1 MNQLSK
7 IFTRAADGL
16 DAPLVSI
23 EVHIS
28 GGLPC
33 FSIVGLPEGAVKES
47 KDRVRSALMNS
58 KYRFPTQRIT
68 VSLAPANLPKSGGR
82 YDLGIALGLLIASGQ
97 LKSAKDTNEFEF
109 YGELGLDGAV
119 RGTEGLLP
127 ALVQGFASKHHLVI
141 PQANIDESTLVS
153 EASIYLCNHLLQ
165 VCGFLSGV
173 AEMDKLQIKEVVAN
187 HNSLDFS
194 QVKGQHQAKRAM
206 EVAASGGHNLLISST
221 ALKPDFN
228 KNQIPTFRD
237 SSNRLI
243 GYNMLLIGPP
253 GAGKTM
259 LSERLPSILPPLSKE
274 QALERASIY
283 SVAGQSV
290 KISELRVPPFR
301 SPHHTCS
308 AVALAGGGAI
318 PKPGEISLAH
328 EGVLF
333 LDELP
338 EFPRAALEV
347 LRQPMENGVVHLSRA
362 AKQVSFPANFQ
373 LIAAMNPCPC
383 GYFGDGSQ
391 RCHCTED
398 QVSKYRSK
406 ISGPLLDRI
415 DMVLELPPLPKELL
429 LPSESEEGIENSER
443 IRVRVLNAYNTQLER
458 QGKANDRLLSDE
470 VDKLLQLGGNDRR
483 FLEMMIEKLSLSAR
497 AYYRTIKVARTIAD
511 LDKSAKIQKAH
522 LIEAVSYHRF
532 NY

>member
-1 MNQLSK
+1 MNQLAK
-7 IFTRAADGL
+7 IFTRAANGL
-16 DAPLVSI
+16 DAPLVSV
-23 EVHIS
+23 EAHIS

-58 KYRFPTQRIT
+58 KYRFPAQRIT

-82 YDLGIALGLLIASGQ
+82 YDLGIALGLLVASGQ
-97 LKSAKDTNEFEF
+97 LKPAKDLEVFEF

-127 ALVQGFASKHHLVI
+127 ALVQGFSSNHHLLI
-141 PQANIDESTLVS
+141 PEENIDESALVS
-153 EASIYLCNHLLQ
+153 EANIYPCHHLLQ
-165 VCGFLSGV
+165 VCGYISGTS
-173 AEMDKLQIKEVVAN
+173 EMNKLQIKEVSSDN
-187 HNSLDFS
+187 YKLDFS

-206 EVAASGGHNLLISST
+206 EVAASGGHNLL
-221 ALKPDFN
+221 
-228 KNQIPTFRD
+228 
-237 SSNRLI
+237 
-243 GYNMLLIGPP
+243 LIGPP

-259 LSERLPSILPPLSKE
+259 LSERLPSILPPLTKE

-290 KISELRVPPFR
+290 NISELHTPPFR

-308 AVALAGGGAI
+308 AVALAGGGTI

-373 LIAAMNPCPC
+373 LIGAMNPCPC

-391 RCHCTED
+391 KCHCTED

-429 LPSESEEGIENSER
+429 LPSGGKESIENSES
-443 IRVRVLNAYNTQLER
+443 IRKRVLSAYNTQLER

-470 VDKLLQLGGNDRR
+470 VDKLLQLDGDDRR
-483 FLEMMIEKLSLSAR
+483 LLETMIEKLSLSAR

-511 LDKSAKIQKAH
+511 LDKSVKIQRAH
-522 LIEAVSYHRF
+522 LIEAVGYHRF

>member
-1 MNQLSK
+1 MNQLAK

-16 DAPLVSI
+16 VAPLVSI

-82 YDLGIALGLLIASGQ
+82 YDLGIALGLLLASGQ
-97 LKSAKDTNEFEF
+97 LKPVKDVNQFEF

-127 ALVQGFASKHHLVI
+127 ALVQGFASKHHLII
-141 PQANIDESTLVS
+141 PEANIDESALVN
-153 EASIYLCNHLLQ
+153 EASIYPCNHLLQ
-165 VCGFLSGV
+165 ICGFLSGA
-173 AEMDKLQIKEVVAN
+173 AEMEKLQIEEIASNKS
-187 HNSLDFS
+187 SLDFS

-206 EVAASGGHNLLISST
+206 EVAASGGHNLL
-221 ALKPDFN
+221 
-228 KNQIPTFRD
+228 
-237 SSNRLI
+237 
-243 GYNMLLIGPP
+243 LIGPP

-259 LSERLPSILPPLSKE
+259 LSERLPSILPPLTKE

-283 SVAGQSV
+283 SVAGQCV
-290 KISELRVPPFR
+290 DVSELRTPPFR

-391 RCHCTED
+391 KCHCTED

-429 LPSESEEGIENSER
+429 LPSENKEGVENSES
-443 IRVRVLNAYNTQLER
+443 IRERVLNAYNTQLER

-470 VDKLLQLGGNDRR
+470 VDKLLQLSGDDRR
-483 FLEMMIEKLSLSAR
+483 LLEMMIEKLSLSAR

>member
-1 MNQLSK
+1 MNQLAK

-97 LKSAKDTNEFEF
+97 LKPVKDLEVFEF

-127 ALVQGFASKHHLVI
+127 ALVQGFSSKHHLVI
-141 PQANIDESTLVS
+141 PEANVDESALVN
-153 EASIYLCNHLLQ
+153 EASIYPCNHLLQ
-165 VCGFLSGV
+165 ICGFLSGV
-173 AEMDKLQIKEVVAN
+173 GEMEKLQIKEVSS
-187 HNSLDFS
+187 HNNNLDFS

-206 EVAASGGHNLLISST
+206 EVAASGGHNLL
-221 ALKPDFN
+221 
-228 KNQIPTFRD
+228 
-237 SSNRLI
+237 
-243 GYNMLLIGPP
+243 LIGPP

-259 LSERLPSILPPLSKE
+259 LSERLPSILPPLTKK

-290 KISELRVPPFR
+290 NISELRTPPFR

-391 RCHCTED
+391 KCHCTED

-429 LPSESEEGIENSER
+429 LPSEGGATVENSES
-443 IRVRVLNAYNTQLER
+443 IRERVLSAYNTQLER
-458 QGKANDRLLSDE
+458 QGKANDRLLSNE
-470 VDKLLQLGGNDRR
+470 VDKLLQLDSDDRR
-483 FLEMMIEKLSLSAR
+483 LLETMIEKLSLSAR

-511 LDKSAKIQKAH
+511 LDKSAKIQRAH
-522 LIEAVSYHRF
+522 LIEAVAYHRF

>member
-1 MNQLSK
+1 
-7 IFTRAADGL
+7 
-16 DAPLVSI
+16 
-23 EVHIS
+23 
-28 GGLPC
+28 
-33 FSIVGLPEGAVKES
+33 
-47 KDRVRSALMNS
+47 
-58 KYRFPTQRIT
+58 
-68 VSLAPANLPKSGGR
+68 
-82 YDLGIALGLLIASGQ
+82 
-97 LKSAKDTNEFEF
+97 
-109 YGELGLDGAV
+109 
-119 RGTEGLLP
+119 
-127 ALVQGFASKHHLVI
+127 
-141 PQANIDESTLVS
+141 
-153 EASIYLCNHLLQ
+153 
-165 VCGFLSGV
+165 
-173 AEMDKLQIKEVVAN
+173 
-187 HNSLDFS
+187 
-194 QVKGQHQAKRAM
+194 M
-206 EVAASGGHNLLISST
+206 EVAASGGHNL
-221 ALKPDFN
+221 
-228 KNQIPTFRD
+228 
-237 SSNRLI
+237 
-243 GYNMLLIGPP
+243 LLIGPP

-259 LSERLPSILPPLSKE
+259 LSERLPSILPPLTKE

-290 KISELRVPPFR
+290 NVSELRTPPFR

-318 PKPGEISLAH
+318 PRPGEISLAH

-391 RCHCTED
+391 KCHCTED

-429 LPSESEEGIENSER
+429 LPNEGVQGIENSES
-443 IRVRVLNAYNTQLER
+443 IRERVLNAYNTQLQR

-470 VDKLLQLGGNDRR
+470 VDKLLQLDSDDRR
-483 FLEMMIEKLSLSAR
+483 LLETMIDKLSLSAR

-511 LDKSAKIQKAH
+511 LDKSAKIQRAH
-522 LIEAVSYHRF
+522 LIEAVGYHRF

>member
-97 LKSAKDTNEFEF
+97 LKSAKDTNEFEC

-206 EVAASGGHNLLISST
+206 EVAASGGHNL
-221 ALKPDFN
+221 
-228 KNQIPTFRD
+228 
-237 SSNRLI
+237 
-243 GYNMLLIGPP
+243 LLIGPP

-443 IRVRVLNAYNTQLER
+443 IRVRVLNAYNT
-458 QGKANDRLLSDE
+458 
-470 VDKLLQLGGNDRR
+470 
-483 FLEMMIEKLSLSAR
+483 
-497 AYYRTIKVARTIAD
+497 
-511 LDKSAKIQKAH
+511 
-522 LIEAVSYHRF
+522 
-532 NY
+532 

>member
-206 EVAASGGHNLLISST
+206 EVAASGGHNL
-221 ALKPDFN
+221 
-228 KNQIPTFRD
+228 
-237 SSNRLI
+237 
-243 GYNMLLIGPP
+243 LLIGPP

>member
-243 GYNMLLIGPP
+243 GYNMLISSTALKPDFNKNQIPTFRDSSNRLIGYNMLLIGPP

-443 IRVRVLNAYNTQLER
+443 IRVRVLNAYNT
-458 QGKANDRLLSDE
+458 
-470 VDKLLQLGGNDRR
+470 
-483 FLEMMIEKLSLSAR
+483 
-497 AYYRTIKVARTIAD
+497 
-511 LDKSAKIQKAH
+511 
-522 LIEAVSYHRF
+522 
-532 NY
+532 

>member
-1 MNQLSK
+1 MNQLAK

-97 LKSAKDTNEFEF
+97 LKSTKDINEFEF
-109 YGELGLDGAV
+109 YGELGLDGAI

-127 ALVQGFASKHHLVI
+127 ALVQGFVSERHVI
-141 PQANIDESTLVS
+141 IPEANIDESALVS
-153 EASIYLCNHLLQ
+153 AASIFPCNHLLQ

-173 AEMDKLQIKEVVAN
+173 SEIEQLQISEPLP
-187 HNSLDFS
+187 HTSGLDFS

-206 EVAASGGHNLLISST
+206 EVAASGAHNL
-221 ALKPDFN
+221 
-228 KNQIPTFRD
+228 
-237 SSNRLI
+237 
-243 GYNMLLIGPP
+243 LLIGPP

-290 KISELRVPPFR
+290 NVGELRTPPFR

-347 LRQPMENGVVHLSRA
+347 LRQPMENGLVHLSRA

-391 RCHCTED
+391 KCHCTED

-429 LPSESEEGIENSER
+429 LPSESEEGVENSES
-443 IRVRVLNAYNTQLER
+443 IRERVLNAYNTQLER

-470 VDKLLQLGGNDRR
+470 VDKLLQLNSDDRR
-483 FLEMMIEKLSLSAR
+483 LLETMIEKLSLSAR
-497 AYYRTIKVARTIAD
+497 AYYRTMKVARTIAD
-511 LDKSAKIQKAH
+511 LDNSVKIQRAH
-522 LIEAVSYHRF
+522 LVEAVAYHRF

>member
-1 MNQLSK
+1 MNQLAK

-82 YDLGIALGLLIASGQ
+82 YDLGIALGLLMASGQ
-97 LKSAKDTNEFEF
+97 LKSVKNMDEFEF
-109 YGELGLDGAV
+109 YGELGLDGVV

-127 ALVQGFASKHHLVI
+127 ALVQGFASKHQLII
-141 PQANIDESTLVS
+141 PEANIDESALVN
-153 EASIYLCNHLLQ
+153 EANIYPCNHLLQ
-165 VCGFLSGV
+165 ICGFLSGV
-173 AEMDKLQIKEVVAN
+173 ADMEKLQINEFVPNKN
-187 HNSLDFS
+187 NLDFS

-206 EVAASGGHNLLISST
+206 EVAASGGHNLL
-221 ALKPDFN
+221 
-228 KNQIPTFRD
+228 
-237 SSNRLI
+237 
-243 GYNMLLIGPP
+243 LIGPP

-259 LSERLPSILPPLSKE
+259 LSERLPSILPPLTKE

-290 KISELRVPPFR
+290 NVSELRTPPFR

-318 PKPGEISLAH
+318 PRPGEISLAH

-383 GYFGDGSQ
+383 GYFGDSSQ
-391 RCHCTED
+391 KCHCTED

-429 LPSESEEGIENSER
+429 LPNEGGQGIENSES
-443 IRVRVLNAYNTQLER
+443 IRERVLNAYNTQLQR

-470 VDKLLQLGGNDRR
+470 VDKLLQLDSDDRR
-483 FLEMMIEKLSLSAR
+483 LLETMIDKLSLSAR

-511 LDKSAKIQKAH
+511 LDKSAKIQRAH